1 MLPDKRLYIA
11 QGVEMI
17 NRGEAEVRLQ
27 SQIWGRHAVLT
38 NDAEPNSA
46 NKHRHLRGSSD
57 LPFLLIRVEY
67 NTS

>member
-27 SQIWGRHAVLT
+27 SQIRGRPCYV
-38 NDAEPNSA
+38 DQ
-46 NKHRHLRGSSD
+46 
-57 LPFLLIRVEY
+57 
-67 NTS
+67 